1 MAPPR
6 VPCSTPP
13 MRRCTMPSVSPE
25 VGSTRRSR
33 STPPPLF
40 KPGVEPLYT
49 LTRRTLRFFTLALF
63 TALLA
68 LAGCQTAPPKGLSAA
83 QIAVLKQQGFELTD
97 EGWAFGLSGKV
108 LFGSDVESLNSQ
120 STEIVQRIGKALL
133 GVGIER
139 VRVDGHTD
147 ASGKETYNQQLSLR
161 RAKSVRNVL
170 TAVGMKEEN
179 IKLQGLGSTEPVA
192 SNDTAAGRTENRRV
206 SIVVIAD

>member
-1 MAPPR
+1 MF
-6 VPCSTPP
+6 STA
-13 MRRCTMPSVSPE
+13 RF
-25 VGSTRRSR
+25 
-33 STPPPLF
+33 LF
-40 KPGVEPLYT
+40 IT
-49 LTRRTLRFFTLALF
+49 LLL
-63 TALLA
+63 ALLA
-68 LAGCQTAPPKGLSAA
+68 LSGCQTPPPKGLTPA

-108 LFGSDVESLNSQ
+108 LFGSDVESLNAP

-161 RAKSVRNVL
+161 RAKSVAHVL
-170 TAVGMKEEN
+170 AGVGMKEEN
-179 IKLQGLGSTEPVA
+179 VQLRGLGSSEPVA
-192 SNDTAAGRTENRRV
+192 SNATAAGRTENRRV